1 MYATDAATVVSLVSL
16 GYVMLAIYLYFK
28 HKKIWGNI
36 LQHIQE
42 NVPVSNT
49 VLAFSMFLMVLFV
62 PLIMFASTIKRIL
75 SYIGVIKNDQDRE
88 ISEDA
93 QYFLAQYYPE
103 IEQNLEG
110 VPVEVDRQELEPLL
124 VRIAGLLS
132 SGFGEPE
139 IFRVKRTAD
148 YLLESD
154 DDDSEEKLSFHVNFR
169 GANTTIVIEMTLK
182 KKDIFEI
189 TFYTSKELAD
199 IMDKE
204 IDAYFDA

>member
-1 MYATDAATVVSLVSL
+1 MYATDAATAVSLFSL
-16 GYVMLAIYLYFK
+16 VYVMIAIYLYLK

-36 LQHIQE
+36 LEHVRE

-49 VLAFSMFLMVLFV
+49 GLAFSMFLMMLLV
-62 PLIMFASTIKRIL
+62 PLIMFASTIKKIL
-75 SYIGVIKNDQDRE
+75 SYVGVVKSDQDQE
-88 ISEDA
+88 ISEDV

-103 IEQNLEG
+103 VEQNLEG

-148 YLLESD
+148 YLLESN
-154 DDDSEEKLSFHVNFR
+154 DDDSEGKLSFNVNFR
-169 GANTTIVIEMTLK
+169 DADTTIVIEMILK
-182 KKDIFEI
+182 KKDVFKI

-204 IDAYFDA
+204 IEAYFDD